1 MQELN
6 LIRFAREREYPQR
19 KRTSPCHLGRQVV
32 RDAVTV
38 RCAEYNSN
46 NTWNFNGNNRSLNN
60 NNRYNGVFRSRPV
73 VDIPFRRNQDITNY
87 IFSLQELFEL
97 DKQIFNKKRAAF
109 EFRFN
114 YIQNMI
120 SLWHDLNQGNYS
132 LGNTYRIIVDTPKI
146 REIVYCEYRDKLVQ
160 TWFVNQINPYLETLW
175 LHKDSYSCRKN
186 KGVIAAVDKLQG
198 YLVEAVKNNPK
209 ENIYLASFDIKNF
222 FMSIDIKLSIKLIKE
237 FLENHYYPS
246 TMERKRFVM
255 NLVDILYGTPYQDN
269 YVDLS
274 NNKLKKI
281 IPIEKTLVYNQP
293 KRGVPIGNWPSQIL
307 GNFLT
312 TFILNEITKLGY
324 KFVHYTD
331 DTAVI
336 VTDKN
341 KWLKDLKY
349 IKELYKEKLNLIIHP
364 HKIYSQH
371 YSKGINF
378 LGRKVK
384 VNRKLPSDRTFNSV
398 HKVVRFYTEILPETN
413 YTWKNLINFQN
424 TLNSYLGLLRS
435 MNTFNIRKKLLNK
448 INNSPIGEYYTID
461 LLHFEK
467 IVLHKCCRL
476 ESKYKRHYI
485 YNKRII
491 RLMKE
496 LYKIK
501 NYINKVNSN
510 QYKYGKCKIR

>member
-1 MQELN
+1 MQELS
-6 LIRFAREREYPQR
+6 LIRFAREREYPSR
-19 KRTSPCHLGRQVV
+19 KRTSPCHLGRQVI
-32 RDAVTV
+32 RDAVKV

-46 NTWNFNGNNRSLNN
+46 NTWNYNGNNGNLNN
-60 NNRYNGVFRSRPV
+60 NNRNNNTFRSRPL
-73 VDIPFRRNQDITNY
+73 VDIPNRRNQDIINY
-87 IFSLQELFEL
+87 ILNLEELFKL
-97 DKQIFNKKRAAF
+97 DKETFNKKRAAI

-132 LGNTYRIIVDTPKI
+132 LGNTYRIIIDKPKI

-175 LHKDSYSCRKN
+175 IHKDSYSCRKN

-209 ENIYLASFDIKNF
+209 ENIYLTSFDIKNF

-255 NLVDILYGTPYQDN
+255 NLVDILYGTVYQDN
-269 YVDLS
+269 YIDLS
-274 NNKLKKI
+274 NNELKQL
-281 IPIEKTLVYNQP
+281 IPIEKTLIYNQP
-293 KRGVPIGNWPSQIL
+293 EKGVPIGNWPSQIL

-341 KWLKDLKY
+341 KWLKDLNY
-349 IKELYKEKLNLIIHP
+349 IKKLYKEKLNLIIHP
-364 HKIYSQH
+364 HKIYLQH

-378 LGRKVK
+378 LGRKIKVK
-384 VNRKLPSDRTFNSV
+384 RKLPSNRTFNSV
-398 HKVVRFYTEILPETN
+398 HKVVRFYTEILPGHN
-413 YTWKNLINFQN
+413 YTWKNLIDFQN
-424 TLNSYLGLLRS
+424 SLNSYLGLLRS
-435 MNTFNIRKKLLNK
+435 MNTFNIRKTLLNK
-448 INNSPIGEYYTID
+448 INNSPIGKYYTID
-461 LLHFEK
+461 LLHYEK
-467 IVLHKCCRL
+467 IVLNKICQL
-476 ESKYKRHYI
+476 ENKYKRNYF
-485 YNKRII
+485 YNKQLCRITQKLI
-491 RLMKE
+491 
-496 LYKIK
+496 KIK
-501 NYINKVNSN
+501 YQLK
-510 QYKYGKCKIR
+510 